1 MQHATATI
9 VACRN
14 KAWPK
19 SRHVCLSA
27 SLSLPLNLS
36 LFPVGGGCERET
48 TLWQS
53 LHPDCRPGCRASHSW
68 LIVCMSTPLQK
79 KGLHFNWD
87 LFMAN
92 NNKNNKGKELLA
104 IMSQA
109 RTTLLATLAIFGQQ
123 PQPIEYFNCV
133 AIVVVA
139 VVVALQQHKA

>member
-1 MQHATATI
+1 
-9 VACRN
+9 
-14 KAWPK
+14 
-19 SRHVCLSA
+19 
-27 SLSLPLNLS
+27 
-36 LFPVGGGCERET
+36 
-48 TLWQS
+48 
-53 LHPDCRPGCRASHSW
+53 
-68 LIVCMSTPLQK
+68 
-79 KGLHFNWD
+79 
-87 LFMAN
+87 MAN